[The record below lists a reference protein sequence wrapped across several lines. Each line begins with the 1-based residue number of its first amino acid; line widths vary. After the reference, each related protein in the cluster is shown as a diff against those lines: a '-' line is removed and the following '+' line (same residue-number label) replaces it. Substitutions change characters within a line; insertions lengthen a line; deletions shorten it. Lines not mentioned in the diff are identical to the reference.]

1 MTGAAVFI
9 TVVIVIVVIAILLFG
24 KLRTSMFFTVKTQEN
39 VVVERF
45 GKFKKVARPGLNTK
59 VPFIE
64 TTSKPISLR
73 VQQLEVN
80 IESKTKDNVFVTVP
94 VAVQYVV
101 EEDNVADAYY
111 RLANSEEQIRSYV
124 FDTVRSALS
133 GLTLDTA
140 FESKD
145 DIAENVERRLS
156 ESMKRY
162 GFKIVSTLV
171 TDITPDPR
179 VRESM
184 NSINA
189 AQRDKVAA
197 QSLAEADKIKRVTQ
211 AQAESEAMRLHG
223 EGVAAQRKAIANGI
237 AEQYALLQEVGIDR
251 TAEQLLMM
259 TQYFDTMQN
268 VAQEGR
274 SNVLFMPSNP
284 GGLGEMGQEI
294 RTALFTANAAQD
306 GSHLPAPTN
315 RNDSDNRSHRSSEA
329 DSGRSHDGGAGGNSG
344 GHSGQGSGPS
354 TDQGSAQGQGYGPGA
369 GQGYGQDSGQGY
381 GQGGVP
387 PQPNTPPNS
396 PVQAAAQQWLNRK
409 RGQNPQQ

>member
-1 MTGAAVFI
+1 MTGFAVTI
-9 TVVIVIVVIAILLFG
+9 TVVIVILVIAILLFG
-24 KLRTSMFFTVKTQEN
+24 KLRTSLFFTVKTQEN
-39 VVVERF
+39 VIVERF
-45 GKFKKVARPGLNTK
+45 GKFKKVAKPGLNFK
-59 VPFIE
+59 MPLVE

-73 VQQLEVN
+73 VQQREVN

-156 ESMKRY
+156 ESMRRY

-171 TDITPDPR
+171 TDITPDPK
-179 VRESM
+179 VRDSM

-189 AQRDKVAA
+189 AQRDRVAA

-211 AQAESEAMRLHG
+211 AEAESEAMRLHG
-223 EGVAAQRKAIANGI
+223 EGVASQRKAIANGI
-237 AEQYALLQEVGIDR
+237 AEQYAKLKEVGIDK

-284 GGLGEMGQEI
+284 GGQGEMGQEI
-294 RTALFTANAAQD
+294 RNALFAANAAED
-306 GSHLPAPTN
+306 GATLNAPESRYT
-315 RNDSDNRSHRSSEA
+315 SSHRSDRE
-329 DSGRSHDGGAGGNSG
+329 D
-344 GHSGQGSGPS
+344 
-354 TDQGSAQGQGYGPGA
+354 
-369 GQGYGQDSGQGY
+369 
-381 GQGGVP
+381 VP
-387 PQPNTPPNS
+387 PQPTTPPSSGGSDQPNAQS
-396 PVQAAAQQWLNRK
+396 LKSRAKSIAQQWTNS
-409 RGQNPQQ
+409 QQPPQDPQQ

>member
-1 MTGAAVFI
+1 
-9 TVVIVIVVIAILLFG
+9 
-24 KLRTSMFFTVKTQEN
+24 
-39 VVVERF
+39 
-45 GKFKKVARPGLNTK
+45 
-59 VPFIE
+59 
-64 TTSKPISLR
+64 
-73 VQQLEVN
+73 
-80 IESKTKDNVFVTVP
+80 
-94 VAVQYVV
+94 AVQYVV
-101 EEDNVADAYY
+101 EEDNVTDAYY
-111 RLANSEEQIRSYV
+111 KLANSEEQIRSYV

-156 ESMKRY
+156 ESMRRY

-171 TDITPDPR
+171 TDITPDPK
-179 VRESM
+179 VRDSM

-189 AQRDKVAA
+189 AQRDRVAA

-223 EGVAAQRKAIANGI
+223 QGVAAQRKAIAEGI
-237 AEQYALLQEVGIDR
+237 AEQYSKLQEVGIDR

-294 RTALFTANAAQD
+294 RNALFAANAAED
-306 GSHLPAPTN
+306 GSTLSAPQAST
-315 RNDSDNRSHRSSEA
+315 DSESHRS
-329 DSGRSHDGGAGGNSG
+329 GAPQPVAPQQDNES
-344 GHSGQGSGPS
+344 
-354 TDQGSAQGQGYGPGA
+354 SAQPKSAAKRAMGRVEDAIRSRYDESTPE
-369 GQGYGQDSGQGY
+369 DS
-381 GQGGVP
+381 
-387 PQPNTPPNS
+387 
-396 PVQAAAQQWLNRK
+396 
-409 RGQNPQQ
+409 